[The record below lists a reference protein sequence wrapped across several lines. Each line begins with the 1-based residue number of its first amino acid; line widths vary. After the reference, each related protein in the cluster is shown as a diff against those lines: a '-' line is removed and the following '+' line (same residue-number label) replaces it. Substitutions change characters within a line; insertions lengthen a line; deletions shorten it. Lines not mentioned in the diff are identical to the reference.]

1 MPREIFQPQAL
12 DRLSSPEQLDR
23 LMTVTNPRAW
33 LALAG
38 VGLLVLGA
46 LAWGIFGEIDTS
58 VAAHG
63 VLTRPGS
70 IRQIESTAGGSVSE
84 LLVLIGDEVAEGQE
98 LLKITPGGGKSAVTV
113 ISPTHGRVLD
123 VSVLE
128 GDIVAENATLLT
140 IESPD
145 RPLEAVVYVAA
156 ADGYEIAEG
165 MSATLKPATA
175 GKRYAQLL
183 RGKVRSVSR
192 SPVGRAVVL
201 RSVRSDEWADSLLS
215 QGPALEVR
223 IELKDSLPEIFS
235 GTPCDARVT
244 VLTMR
249 PIELLL
255 PTSAD

>member
-175 GKRYAQLL
+175 
-183 RGKVRSVSR
+183 
-192 SPVGRAVVL
+192 
-201 RSVRSDEWADSLLS
+201 EWS
-215 QGPALEVR
+215 
-223 IELKDSLPEIFS
+223 I
-235 GTPCDARVT
+235 
-244 VLTMR
+244 
-249 PIELLL
+249 
-255 PTSAD
+255 

>member
-1 MPREIFQPQAL
+1 MPREIFQPKAL

-23 LMTVTNPRAW
+23 LMTVTSPRAW
-33 LALAG
+33 LALGG

-46 LAWGIFGEIDTS
+46 LAWGILGKIDTS

-70 IRQIESTAGGSVSE
+70 IHQIEASVAGSVTE

-98 LLKITPGGGKSAVTV
+98 LLKIAPSGGKSPVTV
-113 ISPTHGRVLD
+113 ASPVRGRVLD

-128 GDIVAENATLLT
+128 GDIIAEGAALLT

-165 MSATLKPATA
+165 MPATLKPATA

-183 RGKVRSVSR
+183 RGKVRTVSR
-192 SPVGRAVVL
+192 SPVARAVML
-201 RSVRSDEWADSLLS
+201 RSLRSDEWADSLLS
-215 QGPALEVR
+215 HGPALEVR

-235 GTPCDARVT
+235 GTPCEAQVI

-255 PTSAD
+255 PTSSD